1 MNTRRNLH
9 SHNAPA
15 PLHEGHRQV
24 TGYGSQGIG
33 DANDEWII
41 LKEGGHD
48 GDPIAILTVGNA
60 GKGAGRREDR
70 AHGMVSPT
78 NERAGMLLAV
88 AGSDTIGPRGAEPDC
103 LVCPAQRWAKATQV
117 GV

>member
-1 MNTRRNLH
+1 
-9 SHNAPA
+9 
-15 PLHEGHRQV
+15 
-24 TGYGSQGIG
+24 
-33 DANDEWII
+33 
-41 LKEGGHD
+41 
-48 GDPIAILTVGNA
+48 
-60 GKGAGRREDR
+60 
-70 AHGMVSPT
+70 MVSPT